1 MTFALMEEKELD
13 DNEKKKLRRRRRRR
27 GGIQRGLF
35 EGKELK
41 DFIDDNLIE
50 ESEGQDKSDN
60 KEFDDR
66 LEDDYDLTEEK

>member
-1 MTFALMEEKELD
+1 MF
-13 DNEKKKLRRRRRRR
+13 R
-27 GGIQRGLF
+27 QRGLF

-66 LEDDYDLTEEK
+66 LEDDHDLTEEKWYNSTFREKLITYLVHKND